1 MIFSYKIDDREFN
14 VYAHLKILLPLTGVG
29 WAQFCSTIALATYY
43 SSLMALTFY
52 YLIASF
58 SAELPWAT
66 CLEEWGDT
74 CVDSSTK
81 KNHSANS
88 TVKENIDVLDNFLNG
103 SGKLQSSAELYF
115 S

>member
-1 MIFSYKIDDREFN
+1 
-14 VYAHLKILLPLTGVG
+14 
-29 WAQFCSTIALATYY
+29 
-43 SSLMALTFY
+43 MALTLY

-66 CLEEWGDT
+66 CLKEWGDA

-81 KNHSANS
+81 RNHNANNA
-88 TVKENIDVLDNFLNG
+88 TEGNIDILNNFLNG
-103 SGKLQSSAELYF
+103 SNKFQSSAELYF